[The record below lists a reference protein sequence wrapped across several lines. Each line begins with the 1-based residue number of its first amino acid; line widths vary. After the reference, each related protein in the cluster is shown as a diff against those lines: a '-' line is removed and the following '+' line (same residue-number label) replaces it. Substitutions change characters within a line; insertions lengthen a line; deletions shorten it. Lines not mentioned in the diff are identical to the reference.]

1 MQTQIQQ
8 TIIITLGVALFLLIL
23 MRYDTEI
30 IIAIVSGLIGF
41 LTNKTITEQNT
52 QKQTPPEETIEKN
65 IENTGEDNAI

>member
-41 LTNKTITEQNT
+41 LTNKTITENT

>member
-65 IENTGEDNAI
+65 IDTGEDNAI